1 MLVTASADV
10 RTVSL
15 PAVVDASATAQLAFP
30 LAGLLAAVVVREGET
45 VAVGAEIAR
54 LDQRDLRIELA
65 TAQANFDAAESDF
78 QRAER
83 LIGEGAISRSDFEQ
97 KKTKQ
102 SVTRAALNTARKRID
117 ACGAADALRDCLQ
130 CSGRG

>member
-1 MLVTASADV
+1 M
-10 RTVSL
+10 
-15 PAVVDASATAQLAFP
+15 
-30 LAGLLAAVVVREGET
+30 REGET

-83 LIGEGAISRSDFEQ
+83 LIGEGAISRSDF
-97 KKTKQ
+97 
-102 SVTRAALNTARKRID
+102 
-117 ACGAADALRDCLQ
+117 
-130 CSGRG
+130 